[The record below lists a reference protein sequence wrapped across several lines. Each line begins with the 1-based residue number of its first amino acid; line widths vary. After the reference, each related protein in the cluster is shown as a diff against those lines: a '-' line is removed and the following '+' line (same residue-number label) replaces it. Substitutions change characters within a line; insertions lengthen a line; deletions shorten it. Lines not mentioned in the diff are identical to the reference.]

1 MRKWVELFDEPRP
14 HSAVF
19 SRVVDF
25 VPVGKILVHREL
37 EVHTVYQRFLA
48 GKDLYTPQDISA
60 CLYQMC
66 SYRLQA

>member
-1 MRKWVELFDEPRP
+1 MCEWVELFDEPRP
-14 HSAVF
+14 HLAVF

-25 VPVGKILVHREL
+25 VPAGKILVHREL
-37 EVHTVYQRFLA
+37 EVYQRFLA